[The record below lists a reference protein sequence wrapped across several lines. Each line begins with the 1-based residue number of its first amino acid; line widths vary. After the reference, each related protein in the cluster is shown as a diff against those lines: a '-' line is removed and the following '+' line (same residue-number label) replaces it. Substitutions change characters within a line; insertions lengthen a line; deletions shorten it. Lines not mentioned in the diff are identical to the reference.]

1 MRIPLMTTDRL
12 RVAGMA
18 LVGVTGWVVLAL
30 VVINTDPGV
39 TAKLTAE
46 TVLNRLAFFTGLF
59 FAFFGIVSIIAYYL
73 THRIYPLRRDRGDLL
88 RALQEGGAVAATI
101 TGLAILRS
109 VDQLSLISATLLLLA
124 GVVAFTYAVARK

>member
-12 RVAGMA
+12 RVTGMA
-18 LVGVTGWVVLAL
+18 LVGLTGCLVLGL
-30 VVINTDPGV
+30 VVVNTDPGV

-46 TVLNRLAFFTGLF
+46 AALNRLTFFAGLF
-59 FAFFGIVSIIAYYL
+59 CACFGFFSIIAYYL
-73 THRIYPLRRDRGDLL
+73 TNRIYPLRRDRGDLR

-124 GVVAFTYAVARK
+124 GVVAFTYALTRK